1 MLIYQILC
9 LIKVIYCVA
18 MLIYQILCLIKVVY
32 CVAML
37 IYQILCLIKVIYCVV
52 KSAGLYLE
60 SRITVFTI
68 FCLTADVNDA
78 GQCSITRKGIYTYR
92 DKASECT
99 GTVNIGCTTPNKII
113 IDTKCKDQFS
123 NAYKEKGKLSN
134 IDLKIICGLSL
145 LYPKTQG

>member
-1 MLIYQILC
+1 MYIVTCTITVIIVNLPDTVSYKGHLLC
-9 LIKVIYCVA
+9 CKKYRSIPR
-18 MLIYQILCLIKVVY
+18 
-32 CVAML
+32 
-37 IYQILCLIKVIYCVV
+37 
-52 KSAGLYLE
+52 E
-60 SRITVFTI
+60 PITVFTI

-123 NAYKEKGKLSN
+123 NAYKEKGKLNN
-134 IDLKIICGLSL
+134 IDLTIICGLSL
-145 LYPKTQG
+145 LYSKTQG